1 MKTSAAP
8 ILVVT
13 PTLGDSPFLEETVAT
28 VRAQSGPVQHMIS
41 TPAGKVAAMKARFP
55 HAKVCADQG
64 RTGGIYGALNAG
76 IAAAESNWEWF
87 TYINDDDVLRPEFS
101 VMHAAETAAETR
113 ADVAYGDV
121 ELIDEGGAPISR
133 ITIERSPE
141 WIPALLQDHI
151 SPLMQQGMLFR
162 RATVERLRRFDT
174 RYRLCADLDFWLRA
188 YVAGARFRSHPLRVA
203 QFRLRRGQLSGN
215 TSITAFEQA
224 EIVERHLPREI
235 PPAVR
240 RVARWRYRWCNLPR
254 YLARIRNRGLQSSY
268 EVLETAEARR

>member
-1 MKTSAAP
+1 
-8 ILVVT
+8 
-13 PTLGDSPFLEETVAT
+13 
-28 VRAQSGPVQHMIS
+28 MIS

-188 YVAGARFRSHPLRVA
+188 YVAGARFRSHAMRVA